1 MNMRPCKTPAILLI
15 IAVFLWTSVLCA
27 QPRSTVLAPA
37 TSCTSAQLRS
47 LIVSSWWASI
57 ENFCRADED
66 ALELNVAPPPG
77 YSAEMWTA
85 LRAHCREHS
94 GARFACGLTE
104 FQRSGLLSQ
113 GASALYAARGRRAQ
127 YANMCPQR
135 ERMVQWVVSAPEN
148 RRARLQESLGVLQQF
163 CAALPSDST
172 ARAAPNSLPILGLT
186 QTEGLEELYAV
197 TIRGRVGN
205 INPETPNAQ
214 ALWRQ
219 DSIEPL
225 MPTSLPLLP
234 RTTPRMTWGST
245 RIATAPSLTPTPGVP
260 APNANAQ
267 NPNGQSAG
275 AAPMSQADATVSAT
289 ATLNANASTSI
300 SSASLSASGVMD
312 MALQGL
318 TQLLV
323 SRAQAEV
330 EAFALDQLRNLLCS
344 DRARPWFEHT
354 CGYLVDAGR
363 GSALRVSLGS
373 GLRTA
378 FQADV
383 LALPTRAAQQAPHSG
398 SGSSLVYRTFFEL
411 VTQFIASPDTRSL
424 STVVISVA
432 DGFRCTQDE
441 LICENTRQAM
451 QGSGLM
457 LFATASRPDM
467 ERMTPELYGSFI
479 ETVLGRR
486 PSDNDR
492 ALVTELR
499 LAGQRLRAA
508 FGSITAG
515 NQSVEIALPR
525 IAGVARG
532 LIEVLNLATRLAV
545 TDEAIAQVVT
555 LPDRL
560 AQLVLAIGRGN
571 LPHIVIETVRIVSHL
586 GRGSFGLPDNV
597 ARGLVLA
604 AEIAQAQ
611 SPEQVRAALE
621 TVVAPV
627 GSWRL
632 KRTRFMLSL
641 SGMVGLSGGMDY
653 VVGGGISG
661 GSLVPSVGLIGAVGL
676 DVSFPAGS
684 STLGVFASAIDV
696 GGLMTFPLNDL
707 TATVRDMNGTTRSAT
722 LQFNARVSPEQ
733 ILSPGLY
740 LRWGLFNSPFV
751 FGVGASVV
759 PNARRAE
766 EVGML
771 PAGSMPVTRDI
782 SIVRAQ
788 AFLAVDVTLFPF

>member
-1 MNMRPCKTPAILLI
+1 MTD
-15 IAVFLWTSVLCA
+15 W
-27 QPRSTVLAPA
+27 
-37 TSCTSAQLRS
+37 
-47 LIVSSWWASI
+47 
-57 ENFCRADED
+57 
-66 ALELNVAPPPG
+66 
-77 YSAEMWTA
+77 
-85 LRAHCREHS
+85 
-94 GARFACGLTE
+94 
-104 FQRSGLLSQ
+104 
-113 GASALYAARGRRAQ
+113 
-127 YANMCPQR
+127 
-135 ERMVQWVVSAPEN
+135 VQSAPDA
-148 RRARLQESLGVLQQF
+148 RRPVLTESLGILQQF
-163 CAALPSDST
+163 CTVLPTDGS
-172 ARAAPNSLPILGLT
+172 AAPTNSLPIMT
-186 QTEGLEELYAV
+186 AAQSDAIEELYAV
-197 TIRGRVGN
+197 STRGRVGN
-205 INPETPNAQ
+205 IEPASPAAQ
-214 ALWRQ
+214 ALWRVEGTVAMA
-219 DSIEPL
+219 STTVAP
-225 MPTSLPLLP
+225 LP
-234 RTTPRMTWGST
+234 RTTPRVTWGST
-245 RIATAPSLTPTPGVP
+245 RVAVAAPPPTGGLIVP
-260 APNANAQ
+260 PPNSQA
-267 NPNGQSAG
+267 GSSQSAG
-275 AAPMSQADATVSAT
+275 AAPMTQADATVSAT
-289 ATLNANASTSI
+289 ATLNASAATTVT
-300 SSASLSASGVMD
+300 SASLSATGVMD

-344 DRARPWFEHT
+344 ERARPWFEHT

-363 GSALRVSLGS
+363 GSSLRVSLGA

-398 SGSSLVYRTFFEL
+398 NGSSLVYRTFFEL

-432 DGFRCTQDE
+432 DNFRCTADE
-441 LICENTRQAM
+441 AVCDTTRRAM
-451 QGSGLM
+451 LGSGLM
-457 LFATASRPDM
+457 LFAIASRPDL
-467 ERMTPELYGSFI
+467 ERMTPEVYGSFI

-486 PSDNDR
+486 PTDNDR
-492 ALVTELR
+492 ALVNELR

-508 FGSITAG
+508 FGSISVG

-571 LPHIVIETVRIVSHL
+571 LPHIVIETVRIVSAL

-641 SGMVGLSGGMDY
+641 SAMVGLSAGMDY
-653 VVGGGISG
+653 VVGGGISV
-661 GSLVPSVGLIGAVGL
+661 GSLVPSVGLTGAVGL
-676 DVSFPAGS
+676 DVSFPAGT

-696 GGLMTFPLNDL
+696 GGLMSFPLSDL
-707 TATVRDMNGTTRSAT
+707 SATVRDMNGTTRTAN

-740 LRWGLFNSPFV
+740 LRWGVFNSPFV
-751 FGVGASVV
+751 LGVGASVV

-766 EVGML
+766 EIGML
-771 PAGSMPVTRDI
+771 GAGATPVTRDV